1 MFRWRLDV
9 LQAEILMRQGLY
21 HDSMALLVAPVPPAL
36 QNSDDAVWQKLTLAA
51 DETYLG
57 DHVAAE
63 RDLNAAESLTQVH
76 APQLLGEILLR
87 RGTLTFRSGDPARA
101 LQLYQSTLAFA
112 RSHSNPFLEVAALGS
127 LGFLATRKEHF
138 DESLDWNQQ
147 ALDLSKSVRALGSL
161 ARIEGNL
168 AWSFKEMG
176 DLDNARDLFAQA
188 DLDATQSGQV
198 ERRITWLSSVGDV
211 LYELH
216 EYAAAE
222 SSSSKALRLA
232 DSLHDDEDAISSLQ
246 NLALIAL
253 ARNQFNLARK
263 NIDDAIRREASYQ
276 DHARQLYS
284 MLIAAHLDA
293 RTAALDNAESSY
305 AKIMADPSAPNSTRW
320 EALASLAQVHAAQR
334 KLALADKEF
343 AQSIDTISKAKESV
357 KREDFRLSFLS
368 SAIRFYDQYV
378 NFLLAQNRQL
388 DALKIADLSR
398 AQTLEH
404 GLAPPVGAGAG
415 GKSPVLPKSASA
427 FAIRPQETARRLGA
441 TLLFYQ
447 LGQEGSH
454 LWVISPA
461 KISLHS
467 LPSAG
472 EIDALVT
479 SYRRSILEDP
489 RDLLESVNASGKK
502 LYEMLIQPVENAIP
516 KGSRVIIL
524 PDGPLRSLNFES
536 LPVYGPNPH
545 YWIEDATISVAS
557 SLSLLSRVSNSR
569 PPKSPNLLLFGDPD
583 PPAKEFPRLGDASE
597 EIRAVQNH
605 FDNKRTTLFLKKDA
619 RASVYLSSDPGKYSY
634 LHFATHGIASV
645 TKPLESAII
654 LTREGDSYKLYARDI
669 LQHPLNAY
677 LVSISACDGSGKRN
691 FAGEG
696 LIGLSWAFLRAGAH
710 NVVAGLWETST
721 ASTPPIFDRL
731 YQGVTNGED
740 PATALRNAKLALV
753 HAKGAS
759 RRPFYWAPFQLYIGS

>member
-1 MFRWRLDV
+1 MKAEVLLWRGLDEKV
-9 LQAEILMRQGLY
+9 LSLLAEPLPSGFATTDFAVRRQASKAI
-21 HDSMALLVAPVPPAL
+21 ALGHLHEFEQAQAAL
-36 QNSDDAVWQKLTLAA
+36 TDAEQLAN
-51 DETYLG
+51 TK
-57 DHVAAE
+57 
-63 RDLNAAESLTQVH
+63 Q
-76 APQLLGEILLR
+76 PQLLGEVFLAKGSVALARGAFGESFSFFQVAWNQALLYK
-87 RGTLTFRSGDPARA
+87 
-101 LQLYQSTLAFA
+101 Q
-112 RSHSNPFLEVAALGS
+112 PFLETNAAGS
-127 LGFLATRKEHF
+127 LGRTLVWLEHYDAAIDWF
-138 DESLDWNQQ
+138 SNSLQ
-147 ALDLSKSVRALGSL
+147 LSQSLNARASSAKTLGN
-161 ARIEGNL
+161 IG
-168 AWSFKEMG
+168 WSYREMG
-176 DLDNARDLFAQA
+176 DLENALSQFEQAQSA
-188 DLDATQSGQV
+188 AHDAGLV
-198 ERRITWLSSVGDV
+198 VDEARWRSSVGDA
-211 LYELH
+211 YYDLH
-216 EYAAAE
+216 NYSAAQLN
-222 SSSSKALRLA
+222 SSEALKLA
-232 DSLHDDEDAISSLQ
+232 DSLHDTDVAIYCLQ
-246 NLALIAL
+246 NLALISL
-253 ARNQFNLARK
+253 ARKEFDEARK
-263 NIDDAIRREASYQ
+263 NIDDALRREATAT
-276 DHARQLYS
+276 DHTRELYTR
-284 MLIAAHLDA
+284 LIAADL
-293 RTAALDNAESSY
+293 AANTGGLTKAETSY
-305 AKIMADPSAPNSTRW
+305 AEIIADSASPTSVRW
-320 EALASLAQVHAAQR
+320 EAQAGLAQTHAAQGR
-334 KLALADKEF
+334 LVLAEREF
-343 AQSIDTISKAKESV
+343 TQAINTISAARDSIQH
-357 KREDFRLSFLS
+357 EDFRLSFLS

-378 NFLLAQNRQL
+378 NFLLSQNRPL

-404 GLAPPVGAGAG
+404 GLSPSVNADAG
-415 GKSPVLPKSASA
+415 GKKPALPKSASA
-427 FAIRPQETARRLGA
+427 FAVHPQETARRLGA

-461 KISLHS
+461 KITLRA

-472 EIDALVT
+472 EIDGLVA

-489 RDLLESVNASGKK
+489 RDLLELGSASGKK
-502 LYEMLIQPVENAIP
+502 LYEMLIQPVESAIP

-536 LPVYGPNPH
+536 LPVYGANPH
-545 YWIEDATISVAS
+545 YWIEDATIIVAS
-557 SLSLLSRVSNSR
+557 SLSLLSHVSNGR

-583 PPAKEFPRLGDASE
+583 PPTKEFPRLGDARE

-605 FDNKRTTLFLKKDA
+605 FEEKNTNLFLKKDA

-669 LQHPLNAY
+669 VQHRLNAY

-731 YQGVTNGED
+731 YEGVTHGED

-753 HAKGAS
+753 HAKGPH
-759 RRPFYWAPFQLYIGS
+759 RRPFYWAPFQLYSGS